1 MNVNWVLA
9 NSYVPDPTVDLAAL
23 KSCGAFWGSW
33 QTWRASGTD
42 NVICHDT
49 AKAQD
54 LLRRAFQTTC
64 NFYISNSAYLQ
75 LDRPQGVQL
84 YQGEFVHDTPG
95 HDEIVALHLVSN
107 LSDIVLLLGFD
118 LSEIRLPTDPLER
131 HRCVNYRN
139 LIRQTMLSNSQTQW
153 VLVDHAGEI
162 GKDFGQL
169 QNLTRDTLPNVIGML
184 AH

>member
-1 MNVNWVLA
+1 MNVNWTLA
-9 NSYVPDPTVDLAAL
+9 NGYVPDPTVDLAVL
-23 KSCGAFWGSW
+23 KSCGAFWGGW
-33 QTWRASGTD
+33 QTWRACHTD
-42 NVICHDT
+42 NVVCHDT
-49 AKAQD
+49 AKAQE
-54 LLRRAFQTTC
+54 LLKRAFQATC

-84 YQGEFVHDTPG
+84 YEGEFVHDTPG
-95 HDEIVALHLVSN
+95 HDEIIALHLVSG

-118 LSEIRLPTDPLER
+118 LTEARLPTDPLER

-153 VLVDHAGEI
+153 VLVDHLGEI
-162 GKDFGQL
+162 GKDFGKL
-169 QNLTRDTLPNVIGML
+169 ENLTQDSLSNVIGML